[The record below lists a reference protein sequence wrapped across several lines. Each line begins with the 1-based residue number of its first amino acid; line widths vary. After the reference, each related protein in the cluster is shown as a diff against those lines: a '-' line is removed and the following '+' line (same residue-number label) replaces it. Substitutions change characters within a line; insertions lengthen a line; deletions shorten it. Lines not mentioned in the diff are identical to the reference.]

1 MNASTRRSRRAGH
14 TALSFATLLSVL
26 TLAAGVE
33 AQRPP
38 LQTTPFERVWQR
50 ADLPVAEGRA
60 ERSWTWGP
68 RSLETRFE
76 QLVEGKNGMRQVEYY
91 DKSRMEINNPD
102 SDPNSQ
108 WYVSN
113 GLLVVEMISGK
124 LQLGANTF
132 EQREP
137 ARIPVAGDTI
147 SMEPGKPSVTAP
159 TYAALVGIA
168 SLEPGQNVAQPRIGQ
183 EVHDVLGPDGRSAGD
198 LPSSNQAVPKI
209 KYYEPTTRHNVPD
222 VFYDFMNASGTV
234 YENGRFVQGQVIN
247 WIYAVGYPITEPY
260 WITIEI
266 RGQQYQVMIQ
276 AFQRRLLTYNPANPA
291 QWRVE
296 MGNVGAQYYQWRY
309 GRAPQPNPTPVPG
322 GIPMSSRRVTAGGPS
337 DSRTYSGID
346 SAMYTVVNDAT
357 AWSDVWKR
365 HTSNL
370 DPPPALPAVDFNR
383 EFVVGAW
390 WGDKPDGCYRLDIE
404 SVTLSGDDIQVR
416 VNARKLEGACIQVIT
431 QPHDIHAVSKVGLT
445 AKKYRVLFVDTAGK
459 TLGEQG
465 VTLP

>member
-1 MNASTRRSRRAGH
+1 M
-14 TALSFATLLSVL
+14 LLPVMAF
-26 TLAAGVE
+26 AAGAG

-50 ADLPVAEGRA
+50 ADLPVSAGRA

-68 RSLETRFE
+68 RPLETRFE
-76 QLVEGKNGMRQVEYY
+76 TLVEGKNGMRQVEYY

-113 GLLVVEMISGK
+113 GLLVVEMFSGK

-137 ARIPVAGDTI
+137 ARIPIAGDTI
-147 SMEPGKPSVTAP
+147 SMEPGKPRVTAP

-168 SLEPGQNVAQPRIGQ
+168 SLEPGQNSAQPRIGQ
-183 EVHDVLGPDGRSAGD
+183 EVHEVLGPDGRSAGD
-198 LPSSNQAVPKI
+198 LPSSHQGVPKI
-209 KYYEPTTRHNVPD
+209 KYYEPMTRHNIPD

-234 YENGRFVQGQVIN
+234 FENGSYVQGPVIN
-247 WIYAVGYPITEPY
+247 WIYTVGYPITEPY

-266 RGQQYQVMIQ
+266 RGQEYQVMIQ

-291 QWRVE
+291 PWRVE
-296 MGNVGAQYYQWRY
+296 MGNVGLQYYEWRY
-309 GRAPQPNPTPVPG
+309 GRAPQSTPTPAPG
-322 GIPMSSRRVTAGGPS
+322 GIPMSSRRVITGSPA
-337 DSRTYSGID
+337 DVRQYSGID
-346 SAMYTVVNDAT
+346 SELYTIVTDAG
-357 AWSDVWKR
+357 AWADLWKC
-365 HTSNL
+365 HSSNV
-370 DPPPALPAVDFNR
+370 DPPPALPAVDFSR

-390 WGDKPDGCYRLDIE
+390 WGDKPDGCYRLDIS
-404 SVTLSGDDIQVR
+404 SVTLLGDDIRVLVNSRQVD
-416 VNARKLEGACIQVIT
+416 GACIQVIT

-445 AKKYRVLFVDTAGK
+445 GKKYRLMFVDSAGK
-459 TLGEQG
+459 ILGEQG